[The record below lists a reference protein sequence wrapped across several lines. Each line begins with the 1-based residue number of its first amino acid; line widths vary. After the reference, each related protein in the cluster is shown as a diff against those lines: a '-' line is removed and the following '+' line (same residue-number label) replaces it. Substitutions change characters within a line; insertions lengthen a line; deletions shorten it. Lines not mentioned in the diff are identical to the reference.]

1 MDILECPSC
10 MTRVM
15 PRSDGICPSCRACIA
30 VQAGEGHPLSKPSEG
45 SSGCQASVREQ
56 QEAFAPQRNHDEAQL
71 PNPIIGI
78 AIALLRLFFW
88 PSGRIGRVDFVLA
101 LFGWYALLFGIV
113 VNIGSNGAYVPDSL
127 GMVLLCLNPYVLL
140 TLMAKRWHDR
150 NKSGFWTLFWLV
162 PVIGGLWCLTEL
174 LLFRGTAG
182 RNRFGPP
189 AATFW

>member
-10 MTRVM
+10 MTRVL
-15 PRSDGICPSCRACIA
+15 PRSDGICPSCRARIA
-30 VQAGEGHPLSKPSEG
+30 DQADEDYPLSTPFNG
-45 SSGCQASVREQ
+45 SSALQASDKEQ
-56 QEAFAPQRNHDEAQL
+56 QEALTPQRNRDEEQL

-78 AIALLRLFFW
+78 AIAPLRLFFW
-88 PSGRIGRVDFVLA
+88 PGGRIGRVDFVLA
-101 LFGWYALLFGIV
+101 LFGWYVLLFGTT
-113 VNIGSNGAYVPDSL
+113 VNIGSNEAFVPDAL
-127 GMVLLCLNPYVLL
+127 GVLLLCLNPYVLL

-182 RNRFGPP
+182 KNRFGPP
-189 AATFW
+189 AATLW